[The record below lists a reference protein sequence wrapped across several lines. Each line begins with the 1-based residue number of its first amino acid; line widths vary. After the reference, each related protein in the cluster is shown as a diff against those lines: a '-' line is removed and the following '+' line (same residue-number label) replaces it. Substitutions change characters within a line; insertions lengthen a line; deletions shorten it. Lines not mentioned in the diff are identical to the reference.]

1 MILSNENIWWTHL
14 GNLSKFKS
22 TLLSGCY
29 VFVWNK
35 KRIIY
40 IGTSSDIEKRLQ
52 HHVNSI
58 KSGKRPVWRVDDNED
73 IYDLMK
79 NFKSN
84 KQKYLKL
91 LASNGYAWINYENTT
106 KVENLLNP
114 TDDFD
119 ENWKDYTENE
129 FLPKI
134 EVWATGINGNKAL
147 ATTLESRMQILLR
160 SAFNLGS
167 LYSKFNQSWL
177 GKVEHTN
184 INNRVK
190 FSFQN
195 YPETD
200 EQTIEVLK
208 CINDKYLENISFLN
222 TGSRKRKVKIYNPT
236 FEQKI
241 TYINRNKTINENAK
255 ISVNKKVE
263 EIKELKKKYKF
274 YGTPWTKMEDEI
286 VKLLIG
292 KFISIDVI
300 ALELNRSP
308 KEVTERIFA
317 LNLKLSLFHLK
328 CL

>member
-1 MILSNENIWWTHL
+1 MISSNENIWWTNF
-14 GNLSKFKS
+14 GNLSEFKS

-29 VFVWNK
+29 VFVWDK

-40 IGTSSDIEKRLQ
+40 VGTSSDIEKRL
-52 HHVNSI
+52 HYHVNSI
-58 KSGKRPVWRVDDNED
+58 RSGKRPVWRVDDNDD

-84 KQKYLKL
+84 KKKYLKL
-91 LASNGYAWINYENTT
+91 LANNGYAWINYENTS

-119 ENWKDYTENE
+119 ENWKDYIESE

-134 EVWATGINGNKAL
+134 EVWATGINGNKTL
-147 ATTLESRMQILLR
+147 ATTLESRIQILLR

-177 GKVEHTN
+177 GKVEHPN

-190 FSFQN
+190 FNFQN

-200 EQTIEVLK
+200 EQTLEVLN
-208 CINDKYLENISFLN
+208 CINDTYLENISFLN
-222 TGSRKRKVKIYNPT
+222 NGPRKKKIKIFNPA

-241 TYINRNKTINENAK
+241 KYTNRKKPINENVKRSVK
-255 ISVNKKVE
+255 IRVE

-274 YGTPWTKMEDEI
+274 YGTPWTKVEDNI
-286 VKLLIG
+286 IKLLVENKVKIDD
-292 KFISIDVI
+292 ISS
-300 ALELNRSP
+300 ELSRSP
-308 KEVTERIFA
+308 KEISER
-317 LNLKLSLFHLK
+317 LLHLKLTIKF
-328 CL
+328 